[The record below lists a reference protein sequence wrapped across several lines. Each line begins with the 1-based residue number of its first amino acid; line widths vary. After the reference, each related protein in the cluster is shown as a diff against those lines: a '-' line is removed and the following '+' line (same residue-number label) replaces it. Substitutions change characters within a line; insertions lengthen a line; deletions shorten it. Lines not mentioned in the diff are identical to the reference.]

1 MCRNVHTYA
10 RVHAAAKHL
19 AVPAVCRAHG
29 VGKIYI
35 IKTSFFNAAPYSSF
49 FRKEQPSVNRALPP
63 VGWQSMTAQEPQTTT

>member
-1 MCRNVHTYA
+1 MCTHM
-10 RVHAAAKHL
+10 RVSTPPPHL

-29 VGKIYI
+29 VGKKYI

>member
-1 MCRNVHTYA
+1 MCTHM
-10 RVHAAAKHL
+10 RVPRRRQHL
-19 AVPAVCRAHG
+19 ACPRSVEPTVSE
-29 VGKIYI
+29 KYI